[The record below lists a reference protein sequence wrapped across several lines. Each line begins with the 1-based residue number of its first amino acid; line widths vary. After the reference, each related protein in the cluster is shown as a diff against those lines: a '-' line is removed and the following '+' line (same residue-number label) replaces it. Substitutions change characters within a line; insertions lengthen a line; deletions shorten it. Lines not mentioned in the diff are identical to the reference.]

1 MRALLL
7 AGISALAALAFI
19 LLQTPTA
26 EAAIG
31 TITITV
37 QDYHGNPLPG
47 AYVCLQNATACYQ
60 AVTNNN
66 GIATLNNMNLTQQ
79 YNLNVTYLGIKGVRE
94 FPNWNYSNPS
104 HPKTFRT
111 GVFNVRVCAV
121 SWGGVQHIQG
131 AAVEVRSTATD
142 PYVNVEQQTGSDGCA
157 TFPRLPGNGTLY
169 TYNATYNHQVFQL
182 QIRSS
187 EQTVNLDVASYN
199 NITITIPLYRLRL
212 TLQDREGRP
221 LQGLQTLLWR
231 EEKTGQPQITATSD
245 QGGVVVFSLLPQGR
259 YIYEVVYKEDT
270 IYAVD
275 PPDLV
280 SDNRD
285 RGPIRLP
292 LTRLTVEVYDLKNKP
307 LTAYSRSYQL
317 VARLYADSRLYLE
330 AGESGGLLSL
340 GYVYDERDYRL
351 ILLFEG
357 EEVASSILESGDI
370 QAGTVRV
377 QARFGDFTITLDSAG
392 FFGNL
397 PRIISQKSSIRLSV
411 GGYQLTEPFSGGNSV
426 TLRDHPI
433 VRYNYTIILDGSV
446 IGVGELTPAHGGS
459 SRVRPSS
466 YTVSARASSLDEK
479 PVAGVLKILYGS
491 EALGTVDVA
500 REGGRIEGLARLP
513 YRYSFTYM
521 GVEVASGDLGAEAVE
536 AGELFIR
543 AGVADVRVRILDYAG
558 ANSLAGAVATLTVA
572 SYRQDSVTNEEGLA
586 SFPDA
591 PLTTGTITIHY
602 QGVKVYSS
610 PITYSPEQRLIEIR
624 NTGVY
629 TMTFKI
635 LDGEGGPLT
644 GAEFK
649 LNVGTLSIAETLR
662 EGNEI
667 MLKLIPNGTLSL
679 SVNYLGVNV
688 YTSSYRPLRDGE
700 IVEIVGKVYRLQAE
714 VYAVGMEGREL
725 LRGAQLLFERE
736 DRSLAEASTDGGS
749 ATLRL
754 PAGDY
759 VVRVS
764 YKGVPV
770 ADRLVTLTGTQK
782 IVIEAAVYEFALK
795 VFKLDGNPATNLTV
809 RLLREGSDE
818 PVEELQTDSEGAAS
832 TIIPGGVYNIVYG
845 DGGVINTVKIPVKSA
860 SSRTLLYG
868 EARSNSLYP
877 LIAAPA
883 LVALSIYGLY
893 NSFRVKS
900 RARPHSTQP
909 RERRGASEWVR
920 RSRERLRKNV

>member
-1 MRALLL
+1 MLLPVCT
-7 AGISALAALAFI
+7 AALAALALI

-26 EAAIG
+26 EAA

-47 AYVCLQNATACYQ
+47 AYVCLQNATGCYQ

-66 GIATLNNMNLTQQ
+66 GIATLQNMNLTQE
-79 YNLNVTYLGIKGVRE
+79 YDLLNITYLGVKVKG
-94 FPNWNYSNPS
+94 FTNWNYSNPS

-111 GVFNVRVCAV
+111 GVFNLKICVV
-121 SWGGVQHIQG
+121 SWGGVQPIQG
-131 AAVEVRSTATD
+131 ATVEVRSTATEPD
-142 PYVNVEQQTGSDGCA
+142 VNVEQQTGSDGCA

-169 TYNATYNHQVFQL
+169 NYNATYSHQVFQL
-182 QIRSS
+182 RIGSS
-187 EQTVNLDVASYN
+187 EQTVSLNENNYD
-199 NITITIPLYRLRL
+199 NITVPLPLYRLRL

-221 LQGLQTLLWR
+221 IQGLQTLIWR
-231 EEKTGQPQITATSD
+231 EEKTGQPRMTATSD
-245 QGGVVVFSLLPQGR
+245 QGGVVVFSMLPQGR
-259 YIYEVVYKEDT
+259 YIYEVVYKGDT
-270 IYAVD
+270 IYSVD
-275 PPDLV
+275 PPELV
-280 SDNRD
+280 TDNRD

-307 LTAYSRSYQL
+307 LTAYTKSYQL

-330 AGESGGLLSL
+330 AGESGGVLSL

-357 EEVASSILESGDI
+357 QEVASSILQSGDI
-370 QAGTVRV
+370 QTGTVKV
-377 QARFGDFTITLDSAG
+377 QARFGDFTITLDSIG
-392 FFGNL
+392 FFGGL
-397 PRIISQKSSIRLSV
+397 QKIISQKSSIRLSV
-411 GGYQLTEPFSGGNSV
+411 GGYRLTEPFSGGSI
-426 TLRDHPI
+426 TLRDQPI
-433 VRYNYTIILDGSV
+433 VKYSYAIILDDLV
-446 IGVGELTPAHGGS
+446 IGEGELTPPHGES
-459 SRVRPSS
+459 IRVRPTS
-466 YTVSARASSLDEK
+466 YTVSARASSLDDK
-479 PVAGVLKILYGS
+479 PVAGVLKILYRG
-491 EALGTVDVA
+491 EALGTVDIA
-500 REGGRIEGLARLP
+500 REGGRIEGLAKLP

-521 GVEVASGDLGAEAVE
+521 GVEVASGGLEAEAVV

-543 AGVADVRVRILDYAG
+543 AGVADVRVKILDNAG
-558 ANSLAGAVATLTVA
+558 ENPLAGAMATLTVA
-572 SYRQDSVTNEEGLA
+572 SYRQDSLTDGEGLA

-591 PLTTGTITIHY
+591 PLATGTITINY

-610 PITYSPEQRLIEIR
+610 PVTFSPEQRLLEIR

-649 LNVGTLSIAETLR
+649 LNVGTLSVAETLR
-662 EGNEI
+662 EGDE
-667 MLKLIPNGTLSL
+667 LTLRLIPNGTLSL
-679 SVNYLGVNV
+679 SVNYMGVNV
-688 YTSSYRPLRDGE
+688 YTGSHRPLRNGE
-700 IVEIVGKVYRLQAE
+700 LVEIVAKVFRLQVE

-725 LRGAQLLFERE
+725 LRGARLLFERE
-736 DRSLAEASTDGGS
+736 EKRLAEAGTDGGS

-759 VVRVS
+759 TIRVN

-770 ADRLVTLTGTQK
+770 ADRLVSLTGTQK
-782 IVIEAAVYEFALK
+782 IVIEAAVYGFAVK
-795 VFKLDGNPATNLTV
+795 VFGLDGSPAANLTV
-809 RLLREGSDE
+809 RLLLEGSDQ
-818 PVEELQTDSEGAAS
+818 PIEELKTNSEGAAS
-832 TIIPGGVYNIVYG
+832 TILPGGLYTIVYG
-845 DGGVINTVKIPVKSA
+845 EGDAVNTVKVPVKSA
-860 SSRTLLYG
+860 SSHTLLYG

-893 NSFRVKS
+893 NSFRIKS
-900 RARPHSTQP
+900 RARQPSTQP